1 MAVAAAVRSC
11 MPARAR
17 AEAQKGGFWSYIAG
31 TAYRILVNH
40 RIGGLV
46 LDNYRTTLPMGKG
59 LSSSAAIC
67 VLVSI
72 LLLHSGGRAHCLP
85 TCCMPQST
93 PLPPLQAPC
102 MQAQAHARKPTSA

>member
-1 MAVAAAVRSC
+1 MGQLLDLAVH
-11 MPARAR
+11 

-72 LLLHSGGRAHCLP
+72 WLLALRRPCALP
-85 TCCMPQST
+85 YHHVGHAATHT
-93 PLPPLQAPC
+93 TPLQAP
-102 MQAQAHARKPTSA
+102 